1 MLKRSYLTAFLLIL
15 SSYLYAQNW
24 VTDFELAKKMALA
37 ENKLM
42 LLDFTASWCGPCK
55 YMEINTWSKENV
67 KKEMAFYESVKIDL
81 DSNKDLARFYG
92 VSAIPNILIVD
103 PNGIVLEQIRGYR
116 DANFMQKFLHEK
128 VLDLAFVQKE
138 LISFFKKRSYS
149 SALRLA
155 NKYQIYAMLLK
166 KDKVRVSL
174 LLSVANNYFK
184 IAKKIVKKSKS
195 KNKEGLLQKIDLYE
209 LRKSLI
215 LNKNKQVAKK
225 LSKLKESEID
235 NMNKSLYASLN
246 YVVLTNLKDLENAKK
261 WFDNMNDS
269 DKAFAKRMLNKD

>member
-246 YVVLTNLKDLENAKK
+246 YVVLTNVKDLENAKK

>member
-1 MLKRSYLTAFLLIL
+1 MLKRNYLTAFLLIL

-24 VTDFELAKKMALA
+24 GTDFELAKKMALS

-55 YMEINTWSKENV
+55 YMEINTWSNENV
-67 KKEMAFYESVKIDL
+67 KKEMAFYKSVKIDL

-92 VSAIPNILIVD
+92 VSAIPNILVVD
-103 PNGIVLEQIRGYR
+103 PNGIVIEQIKGYR

-138 LISFFKKRSYS
+138 LISFFKKKSYS

-166 KDKVRVSL
+166 DDKIKRRL
-174 LLSVANNYFK
+174 LLNVAKSYFA
-184 IAKKIVKKSKS
+184 ISKKIVKKSKS
-195 KNKEGLLQKIDLYE
+195 KNKKGLLQKIDLYE
-209 LRKSLI
+209 LRKNLI

-225 LSKLKESEID
+225 LSKLKESEIV

-246 YVVLTNLKDLENAKK
+246 YVVLTNLKDSENAKK
-261 WFDNMNDS
+261 WFDKMNDS
-269 DKAFAKRMLNKD
+269 DKAFVKRMLEIN

>member
-1 MLKRSYLTAFLLIL
+1 MLKRNYLTAFLLIL

-24 VTDFELAKKMALA
+24 GTDFELAKKMALS

-55 YMEINTWSKENV
+55 YMEINTWSNENV
-67 KKEMAFYESVKIDL
+67 KKEMAFYKSVKIDL

-92 VSAIPNILIVD
+92 VSAIPNILVVD
-103 PNGIVLEQIRGYR
+103 PNGIVIEQIKGYR

-138 LISFFKKRSYS
+138 LISFFKKKSYS

-166 KDKVRVSL
+166 DDKIKRRL
-174 LLSVANNYFK
+174 LLNVAKSYFA
-184 IAKKIVKKSKS
+184 ISKKIVKKSKS
-195 KNKEGLLQKIDLYE
+195 KNKKGLLQKIDLYE
-209 LRKSLI
+209 LRKNLI

-225 LSKLKESEID
+225 LSKLKESEIV

-246 YVVLTNLKDLENAKK
+246 YVVLTNLKDSEKAKK
-261 WFDNMNDS
+261 WFDKMNDS
-269 DKAFAKRMLNKD
+269 DKAFVKRMLEIN